1 MAAAALAALTLDAP
15 HRTTLH
21 VVSPSGKPVWCSCAD
36 VEPGRLATTCAV
48 VSACVAIAEITEIDA
63 GDRKIVIDRHGELIF
78 VACGFRESAA
88 ALRRFTR
95 AAHDAVLASLT
106 DKIHAALERRP
117 NADIGALLGSA
128 KLVLAGLA
136 RTEDRSRMLGPL
148 GLATESVPDLLLE
161 PGVRRSIQGALKDAL
176 ASLKGVPVVGAVLL
190 WRDRLASVARPK
202 NIVLHP
208 RDMNTLVNFLA
219 SQRGAL
225 STGAAAW
232 TPVCLPVLG
241 SRGFLHAYVAGLGD
255 DVVLALLGA
264 APDAFEQFHA
274 CRARLDATL
283 LEAGAFQALR
293 DAAGDLPSEVLGDCE
308 HAAVVFERDG
318 LRRCLCAA
326 GGDAATS
333 REYDGL
339 VDRCRGAR
347 GALACA
353 FAGGRTFAGAPL
365 GRYTVFAAFR
375 GRVPTARVVDEL
387 AALAGRAGRCEG
399 LM

>member
-1 MAAAALAALTLDAP
+1 M
-15 HRTTLH
+15 
-21 VVSPSGKPVWCSCAD
+21 WCSCAD

-176 ASLKGVPVVGAVLL
+176 ASLKGVPVVGAVLFSAPRETAFPHGMAYEGETYAPYGGPVGSAKEICL
-190 WRDRLASVARPK
+190 RSLKRTHTMYLSNYGQRPDFEE
-202 NIVLHP
+202 P
-208 RDMNTLVNFLA
+208 
-219 SQRGAL
+219 
-225 STGAAAW
+225 
-232 TPVCLPVLG
+232 C
-241 SRGFLHAYVAGLGD
+241 
-255 DVVLALLGA
+255 A
-264 APDAFEQFHA
+264 APPPCPPQ
-274 CRARLDATL
+274 
-283 LEAGAFQALR
+283 
-293 DAAGDLPSEVLGDCE
+293 
-308 HAAVVFERDG
+308 G
-318 LRRCLCAA
+318 L
-326 GGDAATS
+326 S
-333 REYDGL
+333 
-339 VDRCRGAR
+339 AR
-347 GALACA
+347 GS
-353 FAGGRTFAGAPL
+353 PL
-365 GRYTVFAAFR
+365 SH
-375 GRVPTARVVDEL
+375 
-387 AALAGRAGRCEG
+387 GRAGAAQLEAKDDGQGASRIPHGERSAAALGSWWLQGGRHKRSPCSRGAIAGDANRQER
-399 LM
+399 